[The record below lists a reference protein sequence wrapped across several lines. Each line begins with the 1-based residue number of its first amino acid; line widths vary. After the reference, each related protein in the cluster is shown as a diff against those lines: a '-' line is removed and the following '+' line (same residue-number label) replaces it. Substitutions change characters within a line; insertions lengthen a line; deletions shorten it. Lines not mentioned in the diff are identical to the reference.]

1 MIKAK
6 NTINREELKAEL
18 INDFNTQYEEVTSF
32 IKENN
37 YDNSYKE
44 KFENLYKKY
53 ELAQEER
60 QEIE

>member
-1 MIKAK
+1 MTFDTGATESVVSKLNQIKDASSE
-6 NTINREELKAEL
+6 NENS
-18 INDFNTQYEEVTSF
+18 TSRV
-32 IKENN
+32 IDN